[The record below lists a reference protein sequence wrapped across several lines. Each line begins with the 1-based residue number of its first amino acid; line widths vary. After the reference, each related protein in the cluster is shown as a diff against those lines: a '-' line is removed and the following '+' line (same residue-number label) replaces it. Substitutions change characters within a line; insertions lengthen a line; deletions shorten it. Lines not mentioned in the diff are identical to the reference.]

1 MAGTEY
7 FGPTTQPRDHIPEFC
22 LSTPCGNHKITHF
35 RGTDTTIHNHAYII
49 ISRLTQAKY
58 HQITRKNSAYWQ
70 ITPLDF
76 YLTLVLFKFP
86 DVRSHGRQTS
96 IDPVCSPNSLDPDKS
111 SLTILLSLN
120 SCYSWKLIP
129 GTKALVFT
137 LEKRTISY
145 LSVSARIGVIDLYQE
160 PSCLY
165 VFLGFFSHNNLTT
178 FTFMGQ
184 IYNKELNYFCR
195 LMPTGPVY
203 TLRKWILFQGP
214 RVLKSFHWNSRI
226 VRASMRHGE
235 WMCIDQ
241 CWSTNKRQSDMWVK

>member
-7 FGPTTQPRDHIPEFC
+7 FGPTTQPRGHTWVLPVNTVRK
-22 LSTPCGNHKITHF
+22 S
-35 RGTDTTIHNHAYII
+35 HNHTLSRHWYDYPQPRII
-49 ISRLTQAKY
+49 FSRLTQAKY

-111 SLTILLSLN
+111 SVAILLSPN
-120 SCYSWKLIP
+120 SCYSLKLIP

-145 LSVSARIGVIDLYQE
+145 LSVSARIRVID
-160 PSCLY
+160 PY
-165 VFLGFFSHNNLTT
+165 VFLGFFLIT
-178 FTFMGQ
+178 
-184 IYNKELNYFCR
+184 I
-195 LMPTGPVY
+195 
-203 TLRKWILFQGP
+203 
-214 RVLKSFHWNSRI
+214 
-226 VRASMRHGE
+226 
-235 WMCIDQ
+235 
-241 CWSTNKRQSDMWVK
+241 

>member
-1 MAGTEY
+1 MRKSHNHTLSRHWY
-7 FGPTTQPRDHIPEFC
+7 DYPQPR
-22 LSTPCGNHKITHF
+22 
-35 RGTDTTIHNHAYII
+35 II
-49 ISRLTQAKY
+49 ISRLIQAKY
-58 HQITRKNSAYWQ
+58 HQITRKNSAYLQ

-96 IDPVCSPNSLDPDKS
+96 IDPVCTPNSLDPDQS
-111 SLTILLSLN
+111 SLAILLSPN
-120 SCYSWKLIP
+120 SCYSWKLIL

-145 LSVSARIGVIDLYQE
+145 LSVSARIGVID
-160 PSCLY
+160 PY

-178 FTFMGQ
+178 LTFMGQ
-184 IYNKELNYFCR
+184 IYNKELSYFCR
-195 LMPTGPVY
+195 WMPTGPVY

-241 CWSTNKRQSDMWVK
+241 CWSTNKRQSGMWVK

>member
-1 MAGTEY
+1 MRKSHNHTLSRHWY
-7 FGPTTQPRDHIPEFC
+7 DYPQPR
-22 LSTPCGNHKITHF
+22 
-35 RGTDTTIHNHAYII
+35 II

-111 SLTILLSLN
+111 SVAILLSPN
-120 SCYSWKLIP
+120 SCYSLKLIP

-145 LSVSARIGVIDLYQE
+145 LSVSARIRVIWSL
-160 PSCLY
+160 CL
-165 VFLGFFSHNNLTT
+165 FGHFSHNNLTT
-178 FTFMGQ
+178 VSFIMFKGQ
-184 IYNKELNYFCR
+184 ICNGELNYFCR
-195 LMPTGPVY
+195 WMPTGPVY

-235 WMCIDQ
+235 WMCVDQ
-241 CWSTNKRQSDMWVK
+241 CWSTSKWQSDMWVK